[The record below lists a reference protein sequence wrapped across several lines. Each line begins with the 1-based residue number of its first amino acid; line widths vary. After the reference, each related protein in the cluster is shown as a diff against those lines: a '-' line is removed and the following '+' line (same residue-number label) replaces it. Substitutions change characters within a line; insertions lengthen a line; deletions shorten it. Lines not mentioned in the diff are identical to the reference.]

1 NLRNSRVSI
10 VAKPKISPSKKV
22 DIAEAAALVETP
34 RIKWKIVCTFLVG
47 ILVLWITALKIMP
60 AIGYWGVGV
69 VAVLTLTALG
79 LAFYVWRL
87 TNKQREILDI
97 MRGAQG
103 EGGRREAIERL
114 GQDGGKD
121 ALKALARAQLIAQE
135 DPQKAIEALEAIDIE
150 KAPTMVQDEVR
161 AQRAMMYLFMNRPK
175 DARPLVDDI
184 KYERQQ
190 DPKSK
195 AKYVAA
201 IAEAFART
209 GDPARAKK
217 LLEEFK
223 ADDPQWVAEVG
234 PLLYR
239 AQVYTFMETKNRG
252 LAKKA
257 LDQLIAVDPNMVAPF
272 VQKNVKPE
280 LQKLALAAL
289 SDAGLAPRPQMK
301 MRMKM

>member
-1 NLRNSRVSI
+1 M
-10 VAKPKISPSKKV
+10 AKPKISPPKKV
-22 DIAEAAALVETP
+22 DIAEAAAQVETP
-34 RIKWKIVCTFLVG
+34 RIKWKIVGTVVAGF
-47 ILVLWITALKIMP
+47 LVLWITALMMMP

-69 VAVLTLTALG
+69 VGALTLTALG
-79 LAFYVWRL
+79 LAFYVWRM
-87 TNKQREILDI
+87 TSKQREILDI
-97 MRGAQG
+97 MRGASG

-114 GQDGGKD
+114 GQGSDKD
-121 ALKALARAQLIAQE
+121 AMKALARAQLLAQE
-135 DPQKAIEALEAIDIE
+135 DPQAAIAALEAIDIE

-175 DARPLVDDI
+175 EARPLVDAI
-184 KYERQQ
+184 KYERQP
-190 DPKSK
+190 DAKSK

-209 GDPARAKK
+209 GDEMRAKK

-239 AQVYTFMETKNRG
+239 AQVYTFFATKNRG

-280 LQKLALAAL
+280 LQKLAMSALA
-289 SDAGLAPRPQMK
+289 DAGLAPRPQMK